1 MVWHAVCIIFVSR
14 QLPWCVGTGDAGF
27 SVDTASLTLDPEQE
41 TQALFE
47 STKPANETKA
57 GGGFKGSNQQAG
69 TCFAFA
75 LASVAIMLGHLC
87 VQASGASTSK
97 LVLVF
102 FCDCVPCIRVMAF
115 ARAGKWKSWKKPKGK
130 FASKGSHS
138 KGKGKGK
145 KGKD

>member
-1 MVWHAVCIIFVSR
+1 MVWHAVCIIVVFR

-47 STKPANETKA
+47 SAKPVNETK
-57 GGGFKGSNQQAG
+57 GGGVKGSNQQAG
-69 TCFAFA
+69 TCFLLTFA
-75 LASVAIMLGHLC
+75 PVAIMLGHLC

-102 FCDCVPCIRVMAF
+102 FGGCVPCIHVMAF
-115 ARAGKWKSWKKPKGK
+115 ARAGKWKSWKKAKGK
-130 FASKGSHS
+130 FASKGFHS